1 LGPALFPQM
10 RTMWLFLSVA
20 IATKTAETALSS
32 RSPVEK
38 VVALLR
44 DMQATLEAE
53 AKEDAKL
60 YEKLTCWCKQGD
72 SSKSAAVA
80 DAQAAVSALTS
91 EIEARGKAAEQLVQ
105 EIAAQKDDTKRLQAS
120 FLAAEQQREQE
131 AAENHATIV
140 DLRNNLDTIKT
151 AIYVLHQH
159 QATAFPQ
166 LKVDF
171 LALGAAHRR
180 TTGAGAGTD
189 LDALS
194 KWMDAHNFASG
205 LSEQRAKQVDAAVL
219 QYRVSNG
226 EATPAPKPGQYSAH
240 DLQVLS
246 AAKKLV
252 TNFVQSHAELQTETG
267 HMGEIFGVM
276 EQMKEN
282 FASELEELE
291 ASEKAAVDEYEG
303 MAAAQKKAIAESER
317 ITTAKEVKAA
327 ENAKAKADA
336 EENLEG
342 TKAALDADTKFLVEL
357 KEVCA
362 TQDKQ
367 MAERTAARQVE
378 MKAVGEALQILA
390 DNDNKDLFTK
400 SLGDKAVSFVQL
412 SDAAR
417 DRAVRVLQRSGSP
430 ELLQLAAV
438 AKRDKFPKVIA
449 AIDDLIA
456 GLKVQ
461 QKEEVD
467 HKKWCEESK
476 HENEM
481 TTHQKNTTLEG
492 VEAKIADAKNQLEAV
507 ADEMAATQKALAEG
521 LVALQEANSDRVE
534 QAHEFQTVVNDQR
547 ATQEVLFKVLDKL
560 AKVYGEGPAFLQT
573 ASTPERAPLLARA
586 EERAAATP
594 EYVAALSTFHALPA
608 QEEAT
613 AGEAVAKTEK
623 DVAVRLKHVEPK
635 ADPVVAVHT
644 KSKFLPKARFADHAA
659 RMQKEKAAQAAAAQA
674 QQTVTKDSPGPAV
687 AIKVASEDA
696 ANATPATQPAN
707 ATMNATQRAVD
718 AQAEADAAADERI
731 AELKATAA
739 KKAKAAAA
747 KATAALAAAQAQAA
761 QAEKDAQAAA
771 AVEQLA
777 AAKAAAAKVR
787 LLRHPA
793 AAKSPEV
800 RTLEAKREAD
810 YTHILNTKVDD
821 PVAVQEE
828 KRMAEAKLGHKAKA
842 PSTRASLVQGKAKQ
856 TPPGQFSEYKKHA
869 GGSAVIVMLKGLIKD
884 AQQLEKDAI
893 ADENAAVT
901 EYSAYVNEAQAARAA
916 LQGKIISAQERKAGL
931 EVQVAQGVRATDEL
945 MADLAALADE
955 EGQLH
960 KSCDFVQQNFDVRQ
974 KARAQELE
982 ALAQAKAILSGAGAG
997 AR

>member
-1 LGPALFPQM
+1 
-10 RTMWLFLSVA
+10 
-20 IATKTAETALSS
+20 
-32 RSPVEK
+32 
-38 VVALLR
+38 
-44 DMQATLEAE
+44 
-53 AKEDAKL
+53 
-60 YEKLTCWCKQGD
+60 
-72 SSKSAAVA
+72 
-80 DAQAAVSALTS
+80 
-91 EIEARGKAAEQLVQ
+91 
-105 EIAAQKDDTKRLQAS
+105 
-120 FLAAEQQREQE
+120 
-131 AAENHATIV
+131 
-140 DLRNNLDTIKT
+140 
-151 AIYVLHQH
+151 
-159 QATAFPQ
+159 
-166 LKVDF
+166 
-171 LALGAAHRR
+171 
-180 TTGAGAGTD
+180 
-189 LDALS
+189 
-194 KWMDAHNFASG
+194 
-205 LSEQRAKQVDAAVL
+205 
-219 QYRVSNG
+219 
-226 EATPAPKPGQYSAH
+226 
-240 DLQVLS
+240 
-246 AAKKLV
+246 
-252 TNFVQSHAELQTETG
+252 
-267 HMGEIFGVM
+267 
-276 EQMKEN
+276 
-282 FASELEELE
+282 
-291 ASEKAAVDEYEG
+291 

-317 ITTAKEVKAA
+317 ITTAKEAKAA

-336 EENLEG
+336 QENLEG
-342 TKAALDADTKFLVEL
+342 TKAALDADTRFLVEL

-378 MKAVGEALQILA
+378 VKAVGEALQILA

-456 GLKVQ
+456 GLKIQ

-481 TTHQKNTTLEG
+481 TTHEKNTTLEG
-492 VEAKIADAKNQLEAV
+492 VQAKIADAKNQLEAV

-521 LVALQEANSDRVE
+521 LVALQEANADRVE

-573 ASTPERAPLLARA
+573 ASTPERVPLLARA
-586 EERAAATP
+586 EDRAAATP
-594 EYVAALSTFHALPA
+594 EYVAALSTLHALPA
-608 QEEAT
+608 AQEA
-613 AGEAVAKTEK
+613 AAPAKTEQA
-623 DVAVRLKHVEPK
+623 VAVHLKHVEPK
-635 ADPVVAVHT
+635 AEPVVAVHT

-659 RMQKEKAAQAAAAQA
+659 KIQKEKAAQAAAAAAAAAA

-687 AIKVASEDA
+687 AIKVASENA
-696 ANATPATQPAN
+696 TNATPATPPAK
-707 ATMNATQRAVD
+707 ATVNATQRAVD

-747 KATAALAAAQAQAA
+747 KAAAALAAAQAQAA
-761 QAEKDAQAAA
+761 QAQQDAQAAA

-793 AAKSPEV
+793 GLKSAAV
-800 RTLEAKREAD
+800 RALEAKRSAD
-810 YTHILNTKVDD
+810 YKHLLNTKVDD
-821 PVAVQEE
+821 PLAVKEE
-828 KRMAEAKLGHKAKA
+828 KRLAAAKLAHKAKA
-842 PSTRASLVQGKAKQ
+842 PSARASLVQGKAKQ

-931 EVQVAQGVRATDEL
+931 EVEVAQGVRASDEL

-955 EGQLH
+955 KGQLH

-974 KARAQELE
+974 KARAEELE
-982 ALAQAKAILSGAGAG
+982 ALAQAKAILSGAGS
-997 AR
+997 R